1 MRPPRRTR
9 GCPRSHRSSRCGPRP
24 TESASTG
31 GGARPPV
38 APRRTPRRPRPLDHF
53 QIFDR
58 PEKRPNRGFV
68 PVFLPVRNRVAE
80 RIERMRIRFPESRRA
95 RSTEVDEVPAH
106 AERVTD
112 VRSER
117 PYIGPGFTSDAK
129 QDGSPVDL
137 DRLELVHNPR
147 ALLALHG

>member
-1 MRPPRRTR
+1 MRSRHAAAPPNTRMPAITPKLAVRT
-9 GCPRSHRSSRCGPRP
+9 
-24 TESASTG
+24 
-31 GGARPPV
+31 
-38 APRRTPRRPRPLDHF
+38 APNRKR
-53 QIFDR
+53 FDR

-106 AERVTD
+106 AERVAD

-137 DRLELVHNPR
+137 DRLELVHDPR